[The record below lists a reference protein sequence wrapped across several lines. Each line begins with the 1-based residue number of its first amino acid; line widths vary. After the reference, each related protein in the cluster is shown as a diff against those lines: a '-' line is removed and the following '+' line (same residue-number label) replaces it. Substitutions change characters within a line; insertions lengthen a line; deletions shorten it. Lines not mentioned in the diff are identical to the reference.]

1 MDKQTESRSQFEEW
15 ATKRSLQ
22 LDKDKD
28 AWGRE
33 KYKYHMIQ
41 ALWDG
46 WQASRESLVV
56 ELPQRQS
63 LRASG
68 YGDGYFVPNDFG
80 EGLEYDET
88 VEAIRAIGIRIKGE
102 GI

>member
-1 MDKQTESRSQFEEW
+1 MDKQTESRSQFEVW

-22 LDKDKD
+22 LDKDTD

-41 ALWDG
+41 ALWNG

-56 ELPQRQS
+56 ELPKREAFES
-63 LRASG
+63 YPHES
-68 YGDGYFVPNDFG
+68 YMTDDEDGKYIP
-80 EGLEYDET
+80 YAET

-102 GI
+102 GV